1 MNKELKKFLKEIK
14 KNVKPPQV
22 DFEKHKPTDNELNNL
37 TYLSMKYII
46 GWPMRLTDFAVV
58 KMMGGEVA
66 SVKGLDEKFI
76 PEMANYMWDHLMG
89 EPDDLKVDDLISAI
103 QAVRDM
109 LFGMDEKTRN
119 SI

>member
-1 MNKELKKFLKEIK
+1 
-14 KNVKPPQV
+14 
-22 DFEKHKPTDNELNNL
+22 
-37 TYLSMKYII
+37 
-46 GWPMRLTDFAVV
+46 
-58 KMMGGEVA
+58 
-66 SVKGLDEKFI
+66 LDEKFI